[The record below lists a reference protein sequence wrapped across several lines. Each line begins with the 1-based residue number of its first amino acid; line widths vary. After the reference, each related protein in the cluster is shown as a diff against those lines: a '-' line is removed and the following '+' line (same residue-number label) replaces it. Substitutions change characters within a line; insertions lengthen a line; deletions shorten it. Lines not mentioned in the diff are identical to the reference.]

1 MDKSDNSLFEKK
13 NRRDFLKYSLT
24 AGLAAFAAIV
34 IYPILSFLN
43 PPKQTEVEVTS
54 VNAGKVEDMK
64 PGDYKIVR
72 FGNKPVIIIR
82 VDDKTFRALS
92 ATCTHLDCTVQYRKD
107 EKIIWCACHNGK
119 YDLYGKNISGPP
131 PKPLTQFNVAIKN
144 DELIVSK
151 EA

>member
-1 MDKSDNSLFEKK
+1 MDKSENSLFEKK

>member
-1 MDKSDNSLFEKK
+1 MNKTEYNPVEKK

-24 AGLAAFAAIV
+24 AGLSAFAVIV

-54 VNAGKVEDMK
+54 VNAGKAEDMN
-64 PGDYKIVR
+64 PGDYKIIR

-82 VDDKTFRALS
+82 IDDKNFRAMS
-92 ATCTHLDCTVQYRKD
+92 ATCTHLDCTVQYKRD
-107 EKIIWCACHNGK
+107 EKVIWCACHNGK
-119 YDLYGKNISGPP
+119 YDLYGKNVSGPP
-131 PKPLTQFNVAIKN
+131 PKPLTQFSVVVKN